1 MKQMVAK
8 RDNIKPVALVVLPAR
23 AHAAGAFADDRVE
36 QKVINAPGG
45 AGVKLWPSPPPAD
58 CPFNAS
64 VSLQRPPDRHP
75 APEMNEEVTHPSS
88 FAMAPVLQHTM
99 KSTAIPRRPQ
109 ANRLLVLALT
119 SVFFFAGLD
128 RSAGAAGPGGV
139 PPIPD
144 LTRGGTKDD
153 NHDWNLGPTGVRGW
167 VYGCKGHTAD
177 ARQILV
183 TAVAKGSPADGILNS
198 GDVILGVGGGNFSG
212 DARIQF
218 ANAITA
224 AEQEKNGG
232 LLRLIRWR
240 EGKTEEVRL
249 KLAVMGGY
257 SMTAPYDCPK
267 SKKIFDLGCQAIVKA
282 GLEQANIPN
291 HLNALALLASGN
303 KKYRPMLAD
312 YAPKAAASLRP
323 GTWTWFYGY
332 GNLFLAEYVLATGDL
347 SILPELKRTTMAM
360 VQAQS
365 NVGTWGHEFYA
376 RPSGN
381 LNGYGC
387 MNAPGLVLLTAMVV
401 AREAGVKDPDL
412 DKAIAKGSQFLR
424 WYVNKGAIPYGDHQP
439 WPGHEDNGKCSN
451 AAVLFDL
458 LGDREATSFFSR
470 MATAGYAERERG
482 HTGNFFNILWALP
495 GVARCG
501 PMATGAYF
509 KEQAWYYDLA
519 RGWDG
524 SFAYQ
529 GSPAGEEEHK
539 KYTNWDCTG
548 AYLLSYA
555 QPLKTLYLT
564 GRKPCPVPP
573 LDAREVE
580 VVIAAGRDYSS
591 ATKDHCYDGRGTDQ
605 LIAGLSSWSP
615 AVRKRSAEAL
625 GRREGD
631 FAPRLLGLLAGSS
644 RDARYGACEALGC
657 LGPRADAAAPRLLAL
672 LKDPD
677 PWMQSLA
684 CKALAAMGPEVRKT
698 SAGALLAMTA
708 RPNPADPRGMAQRA
722 ACTALFSP
730 YPGSASRSPKSI
742 LAESLEGVD
751 RQLLYPAIQSVLQN
765 QDGAARGSLGRI
777 YGKLT
782 DRDLVA
788 LLPEILKAIR
798 DLAPSN
804 EMFGDDIRL
813 AGLDLVSRLHLRE
826 GMPLCLSVV
835 EMERWGSGRRLVKC
849 MECLG
854 RYGVHAKAVLPE
866 LREMRLNYKKKD
878 GNADLLD
885 KTIAEIEAATDS
897 PTLLNLK
904 DFKTRP

>member
-1 MKQMVAK
+1 M
-8 RDNIKPVALVVLPAR
+8 
-23 AHAAGAFADDRVE
+23 
-36 QKVINAPGG
+36 
-45 AGVKLWPSPPPAD
+45 
-58 CPFNAS
+58 
-64 VSLQRPPDRHP
+64 
-75 APEMNEEVTHPSS
+75 SS
-88 FAMAPVLQHTM
+88 MP
-99 KSTAIPRRPQ
+99 
-109 ANRLLVLALT
+109 NRLLVLVVT
-119 SVFFFAGLD
+119 SVLTLAGFG
-128 RSAGAAGPGGV
+128 RSSGAADPGGV

-153 NHDWNLGPTGVRGW
+153 THDWNLGPTGIRGW
-167 VYGCKGHTAD
+167 VYGRDGHTAD

-198 GDVILGVGGGNFSG
+198 GDVILGAGGGKFSG
-212 DARIQF
+212 DARIRF
-218 ANAITA
+218 ANAVTA

-232 LLRLIRWR
+232 RLRITRWR
-240 EGKTEEVRL
+240 EGKTEEVVI
-249 KLAVMGGY
+249 KIAVMGSY
-257 SMTAPYDCPK
+257 SATAPFDCPK
-267 SKKIFDLGCQAIVKA
+267 SKKIFELGCEAIVKA
-282 GLEQANIPN
+282 GLEQASIPN

-303 KKYRPMLAD
+303 KKYHPMLAD

-332 GNLFLAEYVLATGDL
+332 GNLFLAEYVLATGDR

-365 NVGTWGHEFYA
+365 NVGTWGHEYYA

-387 MNAPGLVLLTAMVV
+387 MNAPGLVLLTAMVL

-412 DKAIAKGSQFLR
+412 DKAIAKGSEFLR

-458 LGDREATSFFSR
+458 LGDREATSFFAR

-482 HTGNFFNILWALP
+482 HTGNFFNMLWALP

-501 PMATGAYF
+501 PLATGAYW

-524 SFAYQ
+524 SFGYQ

-539 KYTNWDCTG
+539 KYTDWDCTG

-555 QPLKTLYLT
+555 QALKTLYLT
-564 GRKPCPVPP
+564 GKKPCVSPP
-573 LDAREVE
+573 LNAREAE
-580 VVIAAGRDYSS
+580 MVIAAGRDYSS

-605 LIAGLSSWSP
+605 LMAGLSSWSP

-631 FAPRLLGLLAGSS
+631 FVPTLLKMLDGSS
-644 RDARYGACEALGC
+644 RDARYGACEALGRI
-657 LGPRADAAAPRLLAL
+657 GPRADAAAPRLRAL

-677 PWMQSLA
+677 PWVQSLA
-684 CKALAAMGPEVRKT
+684 AQTLAELGPEARKA
-698 SAGALLAMTA
+698 SVSDLLAMTMRA
-708 RPNPADPRGMAQRA
+708 NPADSRRMAQRA
-722 ACTALFSP
+722 ACIALFSP
-730 YPGSASRSPKSI
+730 YPGSRTPRSSI

-751 RQLLYPAIQSVLQN
+751 RELLYPAIRSVLEN
-765 QDGAARGSLGRI
+765 DDSAARGSLQRI
-777 YGKLT
+777 YGKLS

-788 LLPEILKAIR
+788 LLPEILKATR

-835 EMERWGSGRRLVKC
+835 ELNRWGDSRRLQKC
-849 MECLG
+849 MECLV
-854 RYGVHAKAVLPE
+854 RYGTHAKAFLPE
-866 LREMRLNYKKKD
+866 LRQMRGSLKD
-878 GNADLLD
+878 TNNNAKLLD
-885 KTIAEIEAATDS
+885 KAIAGIEAATDS
-897 PTLLNLK
+897 PTLVDLK
-904 DFKTRP
+904 DFKSRP